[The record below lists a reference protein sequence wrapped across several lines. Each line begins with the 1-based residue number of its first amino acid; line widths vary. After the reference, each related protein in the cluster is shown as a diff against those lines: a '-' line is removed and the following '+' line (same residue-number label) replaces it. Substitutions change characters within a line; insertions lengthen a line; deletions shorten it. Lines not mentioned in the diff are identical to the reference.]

1 MKTDQTGAD
10 LIDELT
16 IADDYDCFSDHMT
29 LSCSLLCMP
38 QKINEN

>member
-1 MKTDQTGAD
+1 MKIDQTGAD
-10 LIDELT
+10 LIDKLT